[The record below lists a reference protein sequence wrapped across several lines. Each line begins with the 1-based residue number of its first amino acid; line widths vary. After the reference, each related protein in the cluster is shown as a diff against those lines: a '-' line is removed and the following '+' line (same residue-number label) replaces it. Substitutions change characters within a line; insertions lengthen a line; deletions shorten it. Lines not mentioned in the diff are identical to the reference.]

1 MSSTME
7 EAVSDQHDL
16 GAPSLAAAIEAL
28 LIVADEPMSAMALA
42 AAIGVPVEEVDVA
55 LAALVADYA
64 AADRGFELR
73 EIAGGWRFYTAA
85 SCAPLM
91 ERYAV
96 EGQQARLTQ
105 AALETLAVIAYKQPV
120 TRGRIS
126 AIRGVNVDGVIKTL
140 TQRGLIEEVG
150 HEAESNAILYRT
162 TSYFLERMG
171 IADLTDLPP
180 IAEHLPDLA
189 DLEEVLDAVASGD

>member
-1 MSSTME
+1 ME
-7 EAVSDQHDL
+7 ETVAQDRDL
-16 GAPSLAAAIEAL
+16 GAPSVEAAIEAL
-28 LIVADEPMSAMALA
+28 LIVADEPMPAVELA
-42 AAIGVPVEEVDVA
+42 AAIGVPVEDVEQA
-55 LAALVADYA
+55 LQDLISQYTEQ
-64 AADRGFELR
+64 DRGFELR
-73 EIAGGWRFYTAA
+73 QVAGGWRYYTAMA
-85 SCAPLM
+85 CAPLM
-91 ERYAV
+91 ERYAT

-140 TQRGLIEEVG
+140 LQRGLIEEVG

-162 TSYFLERMG
+162 TGYFLERMG
-171 IADLTDLPP
+171 LANLTDLPP